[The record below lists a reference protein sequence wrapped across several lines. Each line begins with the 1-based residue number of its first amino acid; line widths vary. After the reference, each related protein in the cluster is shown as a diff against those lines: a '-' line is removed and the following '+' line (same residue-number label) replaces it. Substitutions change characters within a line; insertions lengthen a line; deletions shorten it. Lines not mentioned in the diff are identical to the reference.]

1 MGLKA
6 GIIGMPNVGKSTI
19 FNALTK
25 STVPA
30 ENYPFCTIDP
40 NIGIV
45 EVTDQRL
52 NAIADIFNPKS
63 ITQTTVEFVDIA
75 GLVRGASKG
84 DGLGNHFLSHI
95 RDVDAVIHVVRSF
108 KEDNVTHVEGSLN
121 PVRDVKI
128 IETEL
133 LIRDIFTVKKRII
146 KLKKTVGI
154 GDKNSKEELKILNII
169 YTQMNDGELVRD
181 IQLDSNQIKLINPLF
196 LLTNKPTLY
205 VANVDE
211 DEIVKEKRSPLLQKL
226 FDLAEKRD
234 NVVIRLCGRLE
245 TQISNLQNEEKSF
258 FLEEYNLHEPGLDKL
273 IHASYK
279 LLDLETFFTN
289 RNKEVRAWTINSGMS
304 VLKAAGSI
312 HTDMKRGFIKAEVYT
327 FNELMQHKSE
337 FALRDAGKI
346 RQEGK
351 NYIVQDGDII
361 FFKFNV

>member
-1 MGLKA
+1 MGLKT

-25 STVPA
+25 STIPA

-45 EVTDQRL
+45 EVIDQRL

-63 ITQTTVEFVDIA
+63 IIPTTVEFVDIA
-75 GLVRGASKG
+75 GLVCGASKG

-121 PVRDVKI
+121 PIRDVKI

-154 GDKNSKEELKILNII
+154 GDKNSKEELKVLNSI
-169 YTQMNDGELVRD
+169 YTQMNDGELVHD
-181 IQLDSNQIKLINPLF
+181 IQLDYNQIKLINPLF

-211 DEIVKEKRSPLLQKL
+211 DEIVKEKRNPLLQKL
-226 FDLAEKRD
+226 FDLAEKRG
-234 NVVIRLCGRLE
+234 NVVIQLCGRLE

-258 FLEEYNLHEPGLDKL
+258 FLKEYNLHEPGLDKL

-304 VLKAAGSI
+304 ALKAAGSI

-337 FALRDAGKI
+337 LALRDAGKI